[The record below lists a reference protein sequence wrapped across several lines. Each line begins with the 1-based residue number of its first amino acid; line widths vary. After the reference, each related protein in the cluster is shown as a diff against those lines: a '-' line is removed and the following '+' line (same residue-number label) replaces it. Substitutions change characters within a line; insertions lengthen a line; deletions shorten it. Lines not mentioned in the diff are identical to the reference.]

1 MTDKNGKEIKA
12 GQVVLI
18 SGAYFKNDNGLWL
31 VTNVPGA
38 PDWHGRDICLQKI
51 GKSGKLN
58 TSKGRY
64 GFWPIGVFTNDRMK
78 RLEANAWN
86 AEHATIEVLDNSAI
100 KTWAEV
106 KAFFEQLADG
116 NRKYADMAEMRYG
129 WSQSEVGDYRNM
141 ATYQQ
146 RIADGIPA

>member
-51 GKSGKLN
+51 GKSG
-58 TSKGRY
+58 
-64 GFWPIGVFTNDRMK
+64 
-78 RLEANAWN
+78 N